1 MLEVVASL
9 LWLCLS
15 EAPALA
21 YFNPV
26 FAVVLDS
33 LDVVEEYLQTA
44 ALDYAPGLLDVLDA
58 ASPPPLSFFK
68 TLPLITFGLTWAV
81 YALTLEK
88 PGCRPRIYIGKSTNS
103 TRGALTRMADYDN
116 KRSLPEYIKKSL
128 DDGFTITHK
137 GYLCIKRNPA
147 PSKFPVIEA
156 VILALEATFAF
167 FFWAMHSRVKD
178 YNMSHARGWN
188 LDAYEYD
195 GACSHNP
202 MMEGL
207 IWTEL
212 TPEQATTLAA
222 ESKQRKR
229 DENIRK
235 EAKAKRSKRFHCKT
249 CNRSFSTRTK
259 LERHNAV
266 PYHKNRLNGPKIT
279 KTPQAKYQAKC
290 VRTKKHYCALCNYP
304 APTNHGLQKHYG
316 TDKHKFAV
324 VAAQKAAAEA
334 ALSS

>member
-1 MLEVVASL
+1 MLDVVASL
-9 LWLCLS
+9 LWTCVS

-44 ALDYAPGLLDVLDA
+44 ALEYAPGLLDVLDA

-68 TLPLITFGLTWAV
+68 TLPLITFGLTWVV

-103 TRGALTRMADYDN
+103 QRGALNRMAGYD
-116 KRSLPEYIKKSL
+116 KRSLPQYIKESL

-147 PSKFPVIEA
+147 PSQFPVIEA

-195 GACSHNP
+195 GECSHNP
-202 MMEGL
+202 MMESL
-207 IWTEL
+207 VWTEL

-222 ESKQRKR
+222 ETKQRQR
-229 DENIRK
+229 DESTRAQ
-235 EAKAKRSKRFHCKT
+235 AKAKRSKRFHCKT
-249 CNRSFSTRTK
+249 CNRSFSTRNK
-259 LERHNAV
+259 LENHNAV
-266 PYHKNRLNGPKIT
+266 PYHKNRLNGLKIP
-279 KTPQAKYQAKC
+279 KTPVAKYQAKC
-290 VRTKKHYCALCNYP
+290 VRTKKYYCALCNYA
-304 APTNHGLQKHYG
+304 APGSCELKRHYR